1 MSGRILIA
9 DDEPDLREPLAYAL
23 RQQGFEV
30 GFAADGDAALE
41 QARTGDYDLL
51 VCDVLMP
58 GLLGTDV
65 CRILRAESDLPI
77 ILLTAKDAEIDRV
90 LGLELGADDYVTKPF
105 SSPELVSRIRALLRR
120 RELDLEAATGSATQ
134 RSAACRSTS
143 RDTRSRSTAP
153 SSAHTLRVPR
163 SHPPCRA
170 TRARVQP
177 RPDHAA
183 PLANRLR
190 RRRTRLRRPHLQPSP
205 QDRARP
211 EQPRADR
218 HRPRSRLQ
226 ARASVSTTRKPRAG
240 MSVQSAIAGRRGRRR
255 GHRTAQVDCMV
266 SRSSNP
272 L

>member
-41 QARTGDYDLL
+41 QARTGDFDLL

-120 RELDLEAATGSATQ
+120 RELDLEAATGSATRKIGGLQ
-134 RSAACRSTS
+134 IDFARHQIEVDGAVVQLTPSEFRVLTLLAEQPERVFS
-143 RDTRSRSTAP
+143 RDQIMQHLWQTDFVGDA
-153 SSAHTLRVPR
+153 
-163 SHPPCRA
+163 RA
-170 TRARVQP
+170 CDV
-177 RPDHAA
+177 HIS
-183 PLANRLR
+183 NLR
-190 RRRTRLRRPHLQPSP
+190 RKIERDP
-205 QDRARP
+205 
-211 EQPRADR
+211 
-218 HRPRSRLQ
+218 
-226 ARASVSTTRKPRAG
+226 
-240 MSVQSAIAGRRGRRR
+240 
-255 GHRTAQVDCMV
+255 
-266 SRSSNP
+266 SNP
-272 L
+272 ERIVTVREVGYKLVPA